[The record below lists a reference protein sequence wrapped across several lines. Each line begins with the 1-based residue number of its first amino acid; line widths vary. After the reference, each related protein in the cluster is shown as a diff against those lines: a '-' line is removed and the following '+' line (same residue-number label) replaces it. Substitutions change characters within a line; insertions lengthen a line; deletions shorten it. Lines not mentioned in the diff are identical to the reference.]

1 MEDESPEAPEASE
14 TAERGGFFLH
24 VNIVFASQI
33 VLYGL
38 AFLMRVLLA
47 RALGDD
53 DLGTYSLFFIA
64 VLVAGGIANLGV
76 GLGNIYFLNK
86 GAYSYETL
94 LSGSLFVTGA
104 ATVVTL
110 LTVLGYGAA
119 FGDELFVSGWAYWVY
134 AAALP
139 GVVAYLL
146 LTSFLQG
153 ASRFPALSAVGV
165 AQGGSAVLISAG
177 LYAAGEL
184 DVASAV
190 AAWTASFLIADAV
203 AFIMVGPRRI
213 NFKQVLW
220 PDWTALRDQVRYGA
234 QGQVANLATL
244 FNYRLDQFLVA
255 YFVTRAAVGHYT
267 VAVGL
272 GEAVWWF
279 SSAVAIVMLP
289 RFTEMESERAAE
301 VTPVICRNTLA
312 VSALGA
318 VGMVVVSPLVI
329 RVLFGAE
336 FDPAFLP
343 LVLLMPG
350 IVAASATRVLG
361 SYLFSQ
367 GKIIYNTYATFIAL
381 GVTLAL
387 DLALIPWLKVEG
399 AAIASSVAYTC
410 ALAATLYW
418 FTTASRRSIGETLLV
433 RRQDLEEYAAG
444 WRRLRTRLR

>member
-1 MEDESPEAPEASE
+1 
-14 TAERGGFFLH
+14 
-24 VNIVFASQI
+24 
-33 VLYGL
+33 
-38 AFLMRVLLA
+38 
-47 RALGDD
+47 
-53 DLGTYSLFFIA
+53 
-64 VLVAGGIANLGV
+64 
-76 GLGNIYFLNK
+76 
-86 GAYSYETL
+86 
-94 LSGSLFVTGA
+94 
-104 ATVVTL
+104 
-110 LTVLGYGAA
+110 
-119 FGDELFVSGWAYWVY
+119 VSGWAYWVY

-153 ASRFPALSAVGV
+153 ASRFPALSAVGI

-418 FTTASRRSIGETLLV
+418 FTTASRRSVGETGPRGV
-433 RRQDLEEYAAG
+433 RGRLEAVAYAAALNLRPCG
-444 WRRLRTRLR
+444 RASHAEPTRRTPVTPVAGAAARAAGPAGTATPAPSVASSPAPSARRRR